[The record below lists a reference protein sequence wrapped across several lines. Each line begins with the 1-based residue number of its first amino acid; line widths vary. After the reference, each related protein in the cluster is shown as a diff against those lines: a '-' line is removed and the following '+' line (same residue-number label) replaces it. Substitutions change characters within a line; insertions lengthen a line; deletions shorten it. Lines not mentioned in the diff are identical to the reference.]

1 MMDFLQVNLP
11 NPSKT
16 PPGKRWRLRNHS
28 GLKETIETR
37 QQKAIHTIGL
47 NGGGQYFKDLK

>member
-47 NGGGQYFKDLK
+47 NGGGAVF